1 MTSSDDTEQNYAVG
15 YGRPP
20 TQHRFRKGHSGN
32 PNGKKHDQ
40 RTLKA
45 ELAAELE
52 ARITVTENGK
62 TRKMSK
68 LSVIVKRM
76 VADAAKGDAR
86 AREQLIRLIGQ
97 IEQAHPAP
105 GADPI
110 GQAKDSEILNR
121 FKLEIIK
128 KFQEVTH
135 D

>member
-1 MTSSDDTEQNYAVG
+1 MTTPDDKQQKYEVG
-15 YGRPP
+15 YARPP
-20 TQHRFRKGHSGN
+20 AQHRFRKGHSGN
-32 PNGKKHDQ
+32 PKGKIHGQ

-45 ELAAELE
+45 ELAEELE

-86 AREQLIRLIGQ
+86 AREQLIRLVGQ

-105 GADPI
+105 GSDPL
-110 GQAKDSEILNR
+110 GLAKDSEILSR
-121 FKLEIIK
+121 FKSEIIQN
-128 KFQEVTH
+128 FQDAH
-135 D
+135 K